1 MTAGRS
7 LRLLLAVGLALVVW
21 LALRLPLLQRDL
33 AALQARPAPLL
44 PQPAAGLMPQPAG
57 GLVPVAMRA
66 PPDVAVA
73 AAEVVVAEAALG
85 LARAQLQLAQV
96 RAGVAV
102 TPLPAYAMAPPAY
115 VPAASQPVAYA
126 RPSRMAYMP
135 PPRLAPGWALPRML
149 PRRLPWT
156 LPLPSVLPPQT
167 TATPPLAAASA
178 MATAPVPL
186 AAAASHDLA
195 TAAYARLAANDRRG
209 AVALFDAALASDPV
223 AGDAALRLLWIAER
237 RRLVRRWSADAYTLF
252 RESGPAGPAAS
263 PVLGGGPSGGTLAW
277 TVDPLARRPLALV
290 ARYNAASLAGR
301 IDPAT
306 GQAAFGLRWQPVTG
320 VSISAERLVSAGV
333 FARDD
338 WALRV
343 AGGAEGKRGRIL
355 WSGYGE
361 AGVLGAGDVFAGGQV
376 RAGIPLLRIGKL
388 SAIAGPGGWASVQ
401 HGSGFTSGRV
411 DLGPSLLV
419 RAPIGKVSVELSAD
433 WRFQVAGNA
442 LPGSG
447 PALTLSTGF

>member
-7 LRLLLAVGLALVVW
+7 LRLLLAVGLALAVW

-33 AALQARPAPLL
+33 AVLQAEPGPLL
-44 PQPAAGLMPQPAG
+44 PQPAAGL
-57 GLVPVAMRA
+57 LPVALRA

-73 AAEVVVAEAALG
+73 AAEVVVAEAALA
-85 LARAQLQLAQV
+85 LARAQLQLAQL
-96 RAGVAV
+96 RAGVALA
-102 TPLPAYAMAPPAY
+102 PPALAMAPPAHA
-115 VPAASQPVAYA
+115 PAAAPQHIAYA
-126 RPSRMAYMP
+126 PAPDRAYAP
-135 PPRLAPGWALPRML
+135 RPRLAPGW
-149 PRRLPWT
+149 T
-156 LPLPSVLPPQT
+156 LPLPAVLPPQT
-167 TATPPLAAASA
+167 AATPPVAALSA
-178 MATAPVPL
+178 TTTAPVLPVP
-186 AAAASHDLA
+186 SPGHDLA
-195 TAAYARLAANDRRG
+195 TAAYARLAAEDRRG
-209 AVALFDAALASDPV
+209 AVVLFDAALASDPV
-223 AGDAALRLLWIAER
+223 PGDAKLRPLWTAER

-263 PVLGGGPSGGTLAW
+263 PVLGGGQSGGTLAW
-277 TVDPLARRPLALV
+277 TLDPLARRPLALV

-306 GQAAFGLRWQPVTG
+306 GQAAFGVRWQPVTG

-361 AGVLGAGDVFAGGQV
+361 AGVLGAGDVFAGGQA
-376 RAGIPLLRIGKL
+376 RAGVPVLRIGKL

-419 RAPIGKVSVELSAD
+419 RAPIGKASVELSAD

>member
-7 LRLLLAVGLALVVW
+7 LRLLLAVGLALAVW

-33 AALQARPAPLL
+33 AALQAEPATLLPPPGAGL
-44 PQPAAGLMPQPAG
+44 PQPAA

-73 AAEVVVAEAALG
+73 AAEVAVAEAALA

-96 RAGVAV
+96 RAGGAMA
-102 TPLPAYAMAPPAY
+102 PLPALAMAPPAY
-115 VPAASQPVAYA
+115 APGAAPQRLAYA
-126 RPSRMAYMP
+126 PPTDRAYAPPYRAYAPRPS
-135 PPRLAPGWALPRML
+135 LAPG
-149 PRRLPWT
+149 WT
-156 LPLPSVLPPQT
+156 LPLPAVLPPQT
-167 TATPPLAAASA
+167 AATPPVAA
-178 MATAPVPL
+178 MATPTTAPVSP
-186 AAAASHDLA
+186 APSPGHDLA
-195 TAAYARLAANDRRG
+195 TAAYARLAAGDRRG
-209 AVALFDAALASDPV
+209 AVALFDTALASDPV
-223 AGDAALRLLWIAER
+223 PGDAKLRPAWTAER

-263 PVLGGGPSGGTLAW
+263 PVLGGGQSGGTLAW
-277 TVDPLARRPLALV
+277 TYDPLARRPLALV
-290 ARYNAASLAGR
+290 ARYNAASLGGR

-306 GQAAFGLRWQPVTG
+306 GQAAFGVRWQPVTG

-343 AGGAEGKRGRIL
+343 AGGAEGKRGRTL

-376 RAGIPLLRIGKL
+376 RAGVPVLRIGKL
-388 SAIAGPGGWASVQ
+388 SAIAGPGGWASLQ
-401 HGSGFTSGRV
+401 HGSGVTSGRF

-419 RAPIGKVSVELSAD
+419 RAPIGRASVELSAD
-433 WRFQVAGNA
+433 WRFQLAGNA

>member
-7 LRLLLAVGLALVVW
+7 LRLLVAVGLALAVW

-33 AALQARPAPLL
+33 AALQARPAPLIPHLL
-44 PQPAAGLMPQPAG
+44 PPLAAPLLPPLAAPLLPPLAA

-73 AAEVVVAEAALG
+73 AAEVAVAEAALA

-102 TPLPAYAMAPPAY
+102 APLPAYATAAPTYAPAY
-115 VPAASQPVAYA
+115 APAVAPQRIAYA
-126 RPSRMAYMP
+126 PA
-135 PPRLAPGWALPRML
+135 RLDPG
-149 PRRLPWT
+149 WT
-156 LPLPSVLPPQT
+156 LPLPTALPLQAA
-167 TATPPLAAASA
+167 ATPPVAALPTA
-178 MATAPVPL
+178 ATAAAPVPR
-186 AAAASHDLA
+186 APSAGHDLA
-195 TAAYARLAANDRRG
+195 TAAYARLAAGDRRG

-223 AGDAALRLLWIAER
+223 PGDAARRPLWTAER

-252 RESGPAGPAAS
+252 RESGPAGPAAT
-263 PVLGGGPSGGTLAW
+263 PVLGGGQSGGTLAW
-277 TVDPLARRPLALV
+277 TYDPLARRPLALV
-290 ARYNAASLAGR
+290 ARYNAASLGGR

-306 GQAAFGLRWQPVTG
+306 GQAAFGVRWQPVTG

-361 AGVLGAGDVFAGGQV
+361 TGVLGAGDVFAGAQV
-376 RAGIPLLRIGKL
+376 RAAVPLLRIGKL

-411 DLGPSLLV
+411 DLGPSLV
-419 RAPIGKVSVELSAD
+419 MRAPIGKASFELSAD

>member
-7 LRLLLAVGLALVVW
+7 LRLLLAVGLALAVW

-33 AALQARPAPLL
+33 AALQAKPAPLL
-44 PQPAAGLMPQPAG
+44 PQPAA

-73 AAEVVVAEAALG
+73 AAEVAVAEAALA

-102 TPLPAYAMAPPAY
+102 APLPALAPAYAPAAVPQRIAYAPP
-115 VPAASQPVAYA
+115 
-126 RPSRMAYMP
+126 PS
-135 PPRLAPGWALPRML
+135 LAPG
-149 PRRLPWT
+149 WT
-156 LPLPSVLPPQT
+156 LPLPAVLPPQT
-167 TATPPLAAASA
+167 AATPAIAATATT
-178 MATAPVPL
+178 TAPVSSAP
-186 AAAASHDLA
+186 SPGHDLA
-195 TAAYARLAANDRRG
+195 TAAYARLAAGDRRG
-209 AVALFDAALASDPV
+209 AVALFDAALASDPLP
-223 AGDAALRLLWIAER
+223 GDAKLRPAWTAER

-263 PVLGGGPSGGTLAW
+263 PVLGGGQSGGTLAW
-277 TVDPLARRPLALV
+277 TFDPLARRPLALV

-306 GQAAFGLRWQPVTG
+306 GQAAFGVRWQPVTG

-376 RAGIPLLRIGKL
+376 RAGVPVLRIGRL

-401 HGSGFTSGRV
+401 HASGFTSGRF
-411 DLGPSLLV
+411 DLGPSLLL
-419 RAPIGKVSVELSAD
+419 RAPIGKASVELSAD